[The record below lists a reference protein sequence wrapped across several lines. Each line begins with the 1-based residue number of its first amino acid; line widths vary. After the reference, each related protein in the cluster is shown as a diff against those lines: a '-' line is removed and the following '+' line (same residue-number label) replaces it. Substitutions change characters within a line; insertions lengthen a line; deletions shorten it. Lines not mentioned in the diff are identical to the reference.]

1 MTYQFSNTPV
11 YVSEGQTIRFK
22 FKAPSAWNTTL
33 SVTVQIGDQQTVW
46 FIITVPEDFAP
57 DPFTFLS
64 LSDAEPDTLYTYADG
79 QRAQEQI
86 ITVSGL
92 TPTTEAPMTLLS
104 SHNTSSTDNAA
115 LRLMENGTTT
125 WGNWVTASNLL
136 VENGDKVQVRLRS
149 NDSPNGTRFLDLK
162 IGTRTERWTIT
173 TEVPPPNFPEPF
185 PDFEELYNQPFDT
198 IVYSEVIQIQGLS
211 DQGVVQTDNNAQIG
225 ISVTDTTTTNA
236 DGFDV
241 LDGVTFV
248 DSSTQPSILNGQ
260 YLQLRVTTSST
271 ANVTVT
277 NVLGIGDKINGST
290 WGVETGDFPSETP
303 GSFSFPNKVDQI
315 EDVLINSHPRP
326 VGGITGLGTDVE
338 VDVVLVDQYH
348 SDLSAGWVGDPG
360 IRRKRDGETN
370 WSSWGTFPLSV
381 KNGDE
386 IQIRNKSSLPFS
398 ETVTTIIKVGT
409 LQIGDWTI
417 TTNSGPDTVATFT
430 EPNDKTNAVPGSLV
444 PSSIIP
450 ITGIN
455 RPITISATG
464 TALISIN
471 FDTAVPG
478 PRTFDPTSHSSIQL
492 FLTAPSG
499 LLQSTLTTVSIGTG
513 SGDNNNNPFTWS
525 VTTYATVPP
534 PPELRGCWY
543 SKKNAFVDMSGG
555 GTGVIREAKDDGLA
569 LGTVITVL
577 KQGDGTYGE
586 LVGSTAEGRLDS
598 RYPGYLE
605 CDGSEYNVADFPDLW
620 WVIKNNYA
628 KTGDDPAQFGTWDPT
643 AITATGTGE
652 YTGKFRVPDYRNR
665 RMTGP
670 GSVDGNIANSV
681 SLGIETLTHPQKT
694 YNSAESGGIG
704 GYWYMDNVDVTAGDP
719 NPYQQVEGDVAA
731 TTGVSSD
738 FFNFGTVRTVYPT
751 GGITVDIDF
760 EVTGDVLGQIGPLTA
775 EFVNVPL
782 HDHDYISAVQSNP
795 NATDPVIPW
804 DTAALFAYWP
814 HLHGVT
820 QGTNDLGD
828 RLGRYAW
835 PNDSVLINTHFN
847 NTTQN
852 PPQGF
857 YFNSPQNIPDLQDN
871 VDNVVNEWLS
881 VLGTVSGLSMEM
893 WDDLAEQGKDGTAPF
908 TFGGETGF
916 KAEVKAMIQSAADVG
931 ENALARVERTIVANT
946 WWASPGDH
954 VANSYFKYLGG
965 GPNMVYSYGVL
976 QGDWSG
982 YHVTPVSSAGT
993 VNTALDNGHWGA
1005 LVAGVID
1012 TTPKSVR
1019 IDPYTP
1025 PFIHEDSSDNSTSSH
1040 THWLSLDPLTSMN
1053 TDYGYGNES
1062 GPGEKVGL
1070 GGQTGKYV
1078 DVVFRQ
1084 NTVGIDPGVGIEL
1097 NTATFTLNRAER
1109 PIPNV
1114 KFHPNRQV
1122 PIVPEFHK
1130 VKYLIKAF

>member
-1 MTYQFSNTPV
+1 MTYQFSSTPV
-11 YVSEGQTIRFK
+11 YVSEGQTVRFK

-46 FIITVPEDFAP
+46 FIVTVPEDFAP
-57 DPFTFLS
+57 DPFPFQS
-64 LSDAEPDTLYTYADG
+64 LNDAAMDTLFTYADG
-79 QRAQEQI
+79 QRSQEQI

-104 SHNTSSTDNAA
+104 SHNTSSIDNAA
-115 LRLMENGTTT
+115 LRIMENGTTT
-125 WGNWVTASNLL
+125 WGNWITATNVL
-136 VENGDKVQVRLRS
+136 VENGDQIQVRLRS
-149 NDSPNGTRFLDLK
+149 NDSPGLSRFLDLN
-162 IGTRTERWTIT
+162 IGTRTERWTIN
-173 TEVPPPNFPEPF
+173 TEVPPPNFPDPF
-185 PDFEELYNQPFDT
+185 PDFTELYNQPFDT

-211 DQGVVQTDNNAQIG
+211 DQAVVQTDNNAQIG
-225 ISVTDTTTTNA
+225 ISTTNTTTTNA

-260 YLQLRVTTSST
+260 YLQLRVTTSTT
-271 ANVTVT
+271 ANVLTT
-277 NVLGIGDKINGST
+277 NLLGIGDKINGST

-315 EDVLINSHPRP
+315 EDVLISSHPRP

-338 VDVVLVDQYH
+338 VDVVVVNEN
-348 SDLSAGWVGDPG
+348 GGDPG
-360 IRRKRDGETN
+360 IRRKRDGG

-386 IQIRNKSSLPFS
+386 IQIRNKSSATFG
-398 ETVTTIIKVGT
+398 ETISTTIKVGT
-409 LQIGDWTI
+409 LQIGNWTV
-417 TTNSGPDTVATFT
+417 TTNNGPDTVATFT
-430 EPNDKTNAVPGSLV
+430 EPNDRTNVVPGSLI

-455 RPITISATG
+455 RPITIGATG
-464 TALISIN
+464 TALISID
-471 FDTAVPG
+471 FDTAVAG
-478 PRTFDPTSHSSIQL
+478 PRTFDPALHSSIQL

-499 LLQSTLTTVSIGTG
+499 LSQSTLTTVSIGTG

-534 PPELRGCWY
+534 PPELKGCWY

-628 KTGDDPAQFGTWDPT
+628 KTGDDVAQFGTWDSST
-643 AITATGTGE
+643 KT

-670 GSVDGNIANSV
+670 GSVDGNIANAV
-681 SLGIETLTHPQKT
+681 SLGIETSTHPQKT

-704 GYWYMDNVDVTAGDP
+704 GYWYMDNVDVTSGDP
-719 NPYQQVEGDVAA
+719 NPYQQVIGDEGA
-731 TTGVSSD
+731 TTGISSD

-751 GGITVDIDF
+751 EGITVDIDF
-760 EVTGDVLGQIGPLTA
+760 EVTGSVLGRVGPLTE

-782 HDHDYISAVQSNP
+782 HDHDYITAVQSNP

-814 HLHGVT
+814 HLHGVE
-820 QGTNDLGD
+820 GVNPDLGD

-835 PNDSVLINTHFN
+835 PNDSQLIAAHPH
-847 NTTQN
+847 TQT
-852 PPQGF
+852 PPSGF
-857 YFNSPQNIPDLQDN
+857 YFNNPYSHPDLQN
-871 VDNVVNEWLS
+871 AVDSVVNQWIA
-881 VLGTVSGLSMEM
+881 VLGSVQGGGIQTR
-893 WDDLAEQGKDGTAPF
+893 WDELAVQGADGTAPF
-908 TFGGETGF
+908 TYGGETGF
-916 KAEVKAMIQSAADVG
+916 KAEVKALIQAASDAG
-931 ENALARVERTIVANT
+931 ENASARVERTIVANT

-954 VANSYFKYLGG
+954 VSNAFFKYLGG
-965 GPNMVYSYGVL
+965 GPNMVYSYGAL
-976 QGDWSG
+976 TGDWSG

-993 VNTALDNGHWGA
+993 VNQAWNPNQGNNGGFPHWGA
-1005 LVAGVID
+1005 LASGVID
-1012 TTPKSVR
+1012 TTPSSVR

-1025 PFIHEDSSDNSTSSH
+1025 PYVHEDASDNSTSSH
-1040 THWLSLDPLTSMN
+1040 SHWLSLDPLTSME
-1053 TDYGYGNES
+1053 TDYGHGNTS
-1062 GPGEKVGL
+1062 GAGTKVGL
-1070 GGQTGKYV
+1070 GSAGNYI
-1078 DVVFRQ
+1078 DVVFNQ
-1084 NTVGIDPGVGIEL
+1084 NTVGSDVGVGIEL

>member
-11 YVSEGQTIRFK
+11 YVSEGQTVRFK
-22 FKAPSAWNTTL
+22 FKAPAAWNTTL
-33 SVTVQIGDQQTVW
+33 SVTVRIGDQETVW
-46 FIITVPEDFAP
+46 FIVTVPEDFAP
-57 DPFTFLS
+57 DPFPFQS
-64 LSDAEPDTLYTYADG
+64 LSDAAADTLYTYADG

-104 SHNTSSTDNAA
+104 SHNNANISNAA
-115 LRLMENGTTT
+115 LRIMENGTTT
-125 WGNWVTASNLL
+125 WGDWITAVNVL
-136 VENGDKVQVRLRS
+136 VKNGDQVQVRLRS
-149 NDSPNGTRFLDLK
+149 NDSPGLSRYLDLS
-162 IGTRTERWTIT
+162 IGTRTERWTIN
-173 TEVPPPNFPEPF
+173 TEVPPPNFPDPF
-185 PDFEELYNQPFDT
+185 PDFTELYNQPFDT

-211 DQGVVQTDNNAQIG
+211 DQAVVQTDNNAQIG
-225 ISVTDTTTTNA
+225 ISTTNTTTTNA

-260 YLQLRVTTSST
+260 YLQLRVTTSTT
-271 ANVTVT
+271 ANVLTT

-303 GSFSFPNKVDQI
+303 GSFSFPNKIDQI
-315 EDVLINSHPRP
+315 ENVLISSHPRP
-326 VGGITGLGTDVE
+326 EGGIIGLGTDVE
-338 VDVVLVDQYH
+338 VDVVVVNEN
-348 SDLSAGWVGDPG
+348 GGDPG
-360 IRRKRDGETN
+360 IRRKRDGG
-370 WSSWGTFPLSV
+370 WSSWGTFPISV

-386 IQIRNKSSLPFS
+386 IQIRNLSSATFG
-398 ETVTTIIKVGT
+398 ETISTTIKVGT
-409 LQIGDWTI
+409 LQIGTWTV
-417 TTNSGPDTVATFT
+417 TTNTGPDTVATFT
-430 EPNDKTNAVPGSLV
+430 PPTDRTNVVPGALI

-450 ITGIN
+450 ISGIN

-464 TALISIN
+464 TALISID
-471 FDTAVPG
+471 FDTAVAG
-478 PRTFDPTSHSSIQL
+478 PRTFDPALHSSIQL

-499 LLQSTLTTVSIGTG
+499 LSQSTLTTVSIGTG

-534 PPELRGCWY
+534 PPELKGCWY

-628 KTGDDPAQFGTWDPT
+628 KTGDDVAQFGTWDST
-643 AITATGTGE
+643 TKT

-670 GSVDGNIANSV
+670 GPVDGNIANAV
-681 SLGIETLTHPQKT
+681 SLGIETSTHPQKT
-694 YNSAESGGIG
+694 YNSAEAGGIG

-719 NPYQQVEGDVAA
+719 NPYQQVIGDEGA
-731 TTGVSSD
+731 TTGISSD

-751 GGITVDIDF
+751 EGITVDIDF
-760 EVTGDVLGQIGPLTA
+760 EVTGSVLGRVGPLTE

-782 HDHDYISAVQSNP
+782 HDHDYVAAVQSNP
-795 NATDPVIPW
+795 NAADPVIPW
-804 DTAALFAYWP
+804 MTPALFAYWP
-814 HLHGVT
+814 HLHGNQEPWSGVAP
-820 QGTNDLGD
+820 DLGD
-828 RLGRYAW
+828 RLGRWAW
-835 PNDSVLINTHFN
+835 PNDKVMIDNHQH
-847 NTTQN
+847 TQN
-852 PPQGF
+852 PTPHGF
-857 YFNSPQNIPDLQDN
+857 YFNNPYSTPDLQDN
-871 VDNVVNEWLS
+871 IDGVVNEWIS
-881 VLGTVSGLSMEM
+881 EFGTAQQGTFMER
-893 WDDLAEQGKDGTAPF
+893 WDDLAIQGKDGTAPF

-916 KAEVKAMIQSAADVG
+916 KAEVKAMITAASTAG
-931 ENALARVERTIVANT
+931 ENALGQIERTIVANT

-965 GPNMVYSYGVL
+965 GPNSVYSYSGL

-982 YHVTPVSSAGT
+982 YHNPNAVSTAGT
-993 VNTALDNGHWGA
+993 VDMTWNPTGGQNGTGAWPHWGA
-1005 LVAGVID
+1005 LVCGVID
-1012 TTPKSVR
+1012 TTPTSVR

-1025 PFIHEDSSDNSTSSH
+1025 PYIHEDASDNSTSSH
-1040 THWLSLDPLTSMN
+1040 SHWLSLDPLTSME
-1053 TDYGYGNES
+1053 TDYGHGNTS
-1062 GPGEKVGL
+1062 GPGTKVGL
-1070 GGQTGKYV
+1070 ATAGNYI
-1078 DVVFRQ
+1078 DVVFNQ
-1084 NTVGIDPGVGIEL
+1084 NTIGTDVGVGIEL